1 MVDNLTNKTYLV
13 TGATSGIGYAL
24 TEQLARFGAQ
34 VIGVGRSVERCA
46 QAEKTL
52 TETTLNERIHY
63 LTADLSLQS
72 EVRRLTN
79 QIDDLL
85 VHQDVK
91 GLDGLVNNAGT
102 FMYWCRLTAEGVE
115 TQWAVNH
122 FAGFLLTN
130 GLLHWLEAA
139 PSARVITVSSQSHRG
154 SHINRNDPQSRRR
167 YNGLRVYGDTK
178 LANLLFTLGFN
189 QQVGSLSKIR
199 ADAVDPGLV
208 NTEIGSK
215 GTPAIANLVWKLRK
229 AGGTSPQVPAAGIV
243 RLLTEADGMTSP
255 VHYWK
260 DAKPQLASRE
270 AMDSLTAGRLWTYSQ
285 DICGIN

>member
-1 MVDNLTNKTYLV
+1 MYNELKEKTYLV

-24 TEQLARFGAQ
+24 TGQLARHGARI
-34 VIGVGRSVERCA
+34 IGVGRSAEKCA
-46 QAEKTL
+46 QSQSILRRDTQ
-52 TETTLNERIHY
+52 NERIDY

-72 EVRRLTN
+72 EVRRLAA
-79 QIDDLL
+79 QIGDFLTDRGLT
-85 VHQDVK
+85 

-102 FMYWCRLTAEGVE
+102 FTYWCRLTDEGVE

-122 FAGFLLTN
+122 FAGYLLAN
-130 GLLHWLEAA
+130 ALLPWLEAA
-139 PSARVITVSSQSHRG
+139 PSGRVITVSSQSHFG
-154 SHINRNDPQSRRR
+154 SKIDWNDPQRRR
-167 YNGLRVYGDTK
+167 KYNGLRVYGDTK

-189 QQVGSLSKIR
+189 GRLAKNSGVR

-229 AGGTSPQVPAAGIV
+229 SGGTTPDVPAAGIV
-243 RLLTEADGMTSP
+243 QLLADNEHHTSL

-260 DAKPQLASRE
+260 NARPQKSSRE
-270 AMDSLTAGRLWTYSQ
+270 ALNVQTADRLWAYSQ
-285 DICGIN
+285 DICGL